1 MYNFSEVELLA
12 MALVLFRMIAFI
24 IAMPVIGVAPIP
36 IQIKVLFALSMTFII
51 FPVTDWKGLSV
62 EISNADA
69 AFLAAKEIAIGL
81 IFGFLGRMFFM
92 TLSMAGQLI
101 SISMGIS
108 NAQLFNPA
116 FGESSTAFDQFF
128 IILATLFFF
137 SIQGHHLM
145 ISGLVE
151 TFNIIPIYQSSIDL
165 SGFAALVPMSEKII
179 EISLKFASPILVT
192 ILFTNVAMGVVGRAV
207 PQINILITSLP
218 VNTLV
223 GLFVLFVGVPVI
235 VWQMQE
241 LMEVT
246 LGSMFLFMKGL

>member
-36 IQIKVLFALSMTFII
+36 VQVKILFALSMCFII
-51 FPVTDWKGLSV
+51 FPVTDWKGLDT
-62 EISNADA
+62 EISNVDA
-69 AFLAAKEIAIGL
+69 AFLAVKEIAVGL

-92 TLSMAGQLI
+92 ALSMAGQLI

-137 SIQGHHLM
+137 AIQGHHLM

-151 TFNIIPIYQSSIDL
+151 TFNMIPIHQAGLDFG
-165 SGFAALVPMSEKII
+165 GFSALIPMSEKII
-179 EISLKFASPILVT
+179 DISLKFASPILVT

-218 VNTLV
+218 VNTLT
-223 GLFVLFVGVPVI
+223 GLFVLFVGIPLI
-235 VWQMQE
+235 VWQMNE